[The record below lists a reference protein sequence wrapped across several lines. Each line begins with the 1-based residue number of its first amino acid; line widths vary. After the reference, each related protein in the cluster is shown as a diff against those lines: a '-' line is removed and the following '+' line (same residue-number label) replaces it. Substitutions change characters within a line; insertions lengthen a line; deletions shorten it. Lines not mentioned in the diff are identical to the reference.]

1 MGRQENLW
9 NSKEYVDYRYKLYE
23 SFKQYLGVPP
33 KTLLDI
39 GCGFAHEAG
48 WFNTEHGTD
57 IWLMDKNRK
66 DENHDDKRHNDFG
79 PADNFEPYNSFTSI
93 RSSLKSRGCFDY
105 RLLEPF
111 DIGWKD
117 SPSFDVIM
125 SISSMGFHYP
135 VNTYKNF
142 IVEHSHADTKVFC
155 SLRNV
160 KQRANFIK
168 GVVFMHKDQNSG
180 FVELNIQKL
189 SMI

>member
-66 DENHDDKRHNDFG
+66 DENHDDKGTTILGLPITLNL
-79 PADNFEPYNSFTSI
+79 TTV
-93 RSSLKSRGCFDY
+93 
-105 RLLEPF
+105 
-111 DIGWKD
+111 
-117 SPSFDVIM
+117 SP
-125 SISSMGFHYP
+125 
-135 VNTYKNF
+135 
-142 IVEHSHADTKVFC
+142 
-155 SLRNV
+155 
-160 KQRANFIK
+160 
-168 GVVFMHKDQNSG
+168 
-180 FVELNIQKL
+180 L
-189 SMI
+189 SDLV